1 MSSDIFDIVAAE
13 NDPLTVF
20 SLQDEATQDRIRDS
34 LRLSATLDVPP
45 SQVYADYDIYK
56 EEVNRRNLSPIE
68 KVWPNFKAGVGDVI
82 TATGTVLKLMGEEDA
97 GGDLIEYGN
106 RLSMSY
112 IPMAEERE
120 FSWFNMLNT
129 DYLATHLTRSVP
141 FTLSLI
147 PLGLVGFYGG
157 EAVATR
163 LALGAFG
170 RTVLRGIGATAL
182 SRPIESAFEAA
193 QTYQDALTKG
203 MSDDEAR
210 QAAEFTFKA
219 NLALAAT
226 DVSEIA
232 TAFMPIKL
240 PAKVAGNVLL
250 KRAAAALPVKLLGVA
265 GMEAGEEAIQEAIQR
280 KALGEDIKLD
290 PQMTEAMALGAVFGL
305 GLGGAGSVYTVLTGR
320 VKKQMSQQQRDALE
334 DRVDELQADGMD
346 EQQATIK
353 ALDEFTETEEGQ
365 QLVETVMQDIVDT
378 VEGKKEPAEI
388 EEPTVAEITKE
399 QPVEERATA
408 KEPWQ
413 MTRPE
418 FEKQPTYYHGTT
430 NTALTIDKVNPR
442 KAIETEGAVFFTT
455 NEDIASQFTLPREYG
470 EIIYEYPTG
479 EFDEFGAEIYQE
491 ITPGPIL
498 ETKLWLKKPLI
509 IEGDKAQEIIND
521 TVLQGQ
527 IIKKAQKEGYDSVIL
542 KDVSEFA
549 DPIAKGDVVAVLD
562 QKSIIYDHRQLIK
575 QALAEGKPVPEE
587 VLKDYPDLAEK
598 YGKQAELPIKPE
610 QKEPWQ
616 MTRPEET
623 FKQELETVRKLAETE
638 PAFQP
643 FPHGLG
649 GGFKNIEIAKAIEK
663 AQKNKKL
670 NEREK
675 RIYLAALETA
685 NEKLTEQIANTPD
698 IDIEDYID
706 NALTRMMQEHYSKA
720 DQEKFIVSQIK
731 KAVEK
736 AGGGKQIITDEAV
749 LLRMRLRAEARGAKL
764 AEAETRKLMQKQHK
778 LHMKMLKAARIE
790 VAKFIRENLP
800 QSKRGRFLSA
810 VANEMNLVKQ
820 KSIIE
825 TVNKIAET
833 VTKNKIIKEIKRLAH
848 PPKTVELGYRKRI
861 KALLE
866 DVSLDK
872 FTQKTIDKATEL
884 KKFIEANPNINIP
897 DYHLKKLAAVT
908 KKPLT
913 GLTTQELLTL
923 KEELVRLTALGKLK
937 AKLLKYAGE
946 AKIQRE
952 RAKLLASTK
961 NIDPKVPT
969 GTDDISRQRKLF
981 KESALWYYLQTLT
994 PLRVADMFD
1003 GFKNFTG
1010 EHARWMKDIANRE
1023 TSALYTAKTDEVSAY
1038 SEMLKSGVKSVSED
1052 RQIAMAI
1059 NIYHQMGAYDQ
1070 VKTLLEK
1077 HGMKEIPEIT
1087 VKEQE
1092 IINIMRRYLNA
1103 NVEDIAALA
1112 EERRN
1117 EPFVKV
1123 ENYFP
1128 LKYENDPHNV
1138 EIDNLVKQ
1146 TRRFNKHSVKQ
1157 DFVYER
1163 VKGVKLIPRT
1173 DIFSVFSEA
1182 LNEQQYFLKVQ
1193 PMLDDIKTIVQ
1204 SKEFLEKAGDFVTRW
1219 WLKQIDIM
1227 ARRGWS
1233 AQGKANPALRQI
1245 RINLS
1250 RAVLGY
1256 KLSSVLMQPF
1266 AIFDAMAY
1274 MQAKYGTGAAM
1285 KILGE
1290 FTKAWVNPRLAEQ
1303 YANVTPVL
1311 AVRETGEPVMA
1322 ELEAA
1327 ADRLGSPKGIV
1338 NVYLRNSMRLLQ
1350 KADLITAAGVR
1361 KGILKVL
1368 EERGIPNAETE
1379 ADIITNLVSA
1389 SAEVAYRPQILAE
1402 GDFAK
1407 LWFAFQN
1414 FFLNRW
1420 GIIAHDIIGSAVKG
1434 EMQSKLTSAFA
1445 LAVFV
1450 TGGMLEDWARE
1461 KLFEFTTGKEI
1472 PDRNPLLEGFM
1483 SIPSNIPY
1491 FGQFFYAMMT
1501 GLEADPPAVRVLGNI
1516 FKGGRKLIAGK
1527 KPETKGKG
1535 ALNIL
1540 ESTAILFP
1548 GIPGTAQFADFIEGT
1563 IFRPVKKS
1571 DSNVKFKKVEI

>member
-305 GLGGAGSVYTVLTGR
+305 GLGGAGSIYTVLTGR

-378 VEGKKEPAEI
+378 VEGKKEPAKI

-408 KEPWQ
+408 
-413 MTRPE
+413 
-418 FEKQPTYYHGTT
+418 
-430 NTALTIDKVNPR
+430 
-442 KAIETEGAVFFTT
+442 
-455 NEDIASQFTLPREYG
+455 
-470 EIIYEYPTG
+470 
-479 EFDEFGAEIYQE
+479 
-491 ITPGPIL
+491 
-498 ETKLWLKKPLI
+498 
-509 IEGDKAQEIIND
+509 
-521 TVLQGQ
+521 
-527 IIKKAQKEGYDSVIL
+527 
-542 KDVSEFA
+542 
-549 DPIAKGDVVAVLD
+549 
-562 QKSIIYDHRQLIK
+562 
-575 QALAEGKPVPEE
+575 
-587 VLKDYPDLAEK
+587 
-598 YGKQAELPIKPE
+598 
-610 QKEPWQ
+610 KEPWQ

-675 RIYLAALETA
+675 RIYLAALEIA

-1501 GLEADPPAVRVLGNI
+1501 GLDADPPAVRVLGNI

-1540 ESTAILFP
+1540 ESTAIFFP